1 MDAHLRPFFDP
12 QGIVLIG
19 ASHEPGKLGYGVAFN
34 LARGGYKGA
43 LHFVNP
49 RGGELF
55 GRPVHQGIAAVPD
68 PVDLAVLIIPA
79 PAVAEALRDCGRRG
93 IRSAII
99 LSGGFR
105 ETGPAGAALEAEC
118 LRVAQEFGMRLLG
131 PNCVG
136 IIDTHLPV
144 DATFL
149 PQPGPLAG
157 DVAFISHSGAICA
170 AVTDWAS
177 GQGFGLSH
185 LISLGN
191 QLDLTESDVL
201 EPVGDDPETRV
212 LTLYLEGI
220 TGGRRFIEAA
230 RKVAAAKPII
240 ALKVGRSA
248 AGQRAVAS
256 HTGALAGQEAAY
268 NAAFARAGVIRAETA
283 EEMFNWARALAWCP
297 LPKGRT
303 VAVLT
308 NAGGP
313 GVIAADAV
321 ETHGL
326 TLAPLTTS
334 TQDGLRRLLP
344 PFASTNN
351 PVDILA
357 SASPEQY
364 AASMRLL
371 LEDPGVHSA
380 LVILPP
386 PPREPAEVVA
396 DALIAAIRGTDKP
409 VVVALM
415 GEQAVQ
421 EAAKRFRAARI
432 PDYRFPEQAA
442 SALAVLVRR
451 TAMLRQRDEPPARFD
466 DVRPDLVRSLIR
478 QQRGEFGTAFAQ
490 APASRLLAA
499 YGIRT
504 APMELARTPDE
515 AVAVAERLGFP
526 VVLKIA
532 SPDILHKSDVGGV
545 ALNVADRRAVTAD
558 FAGILTRA
566 REAKP
571 EARIHGVCVQP
582 MLPRGQEVVVGA
594 VQDPQF
600 GPLVMFGSGGIEV
613 EALRDIAFALAPL
626 SRSEAE
632 ALVDGTWAG
641 RRLRG
646 FRNLPP
652 ADRGMV
658 VETLLR
664 VAQLAADFPD
674 LAEIEINPLVVF
686 PRGASAV
693 DMRVVLR

>member
-1 MDAHLRPFFDP
+1 VDTALRPFFTP

-19 ASHEPGKLGYGVAFN
+19 ASHEPGKLGYGVALN
-34 LARGGYKGA
+34 LIRSGYGGA

-49 RGGELF
+49 RGGVLF
-55 GRPVHQGIAAVPD
+55 DRAVYDDVARVPD
-68 PVDLAVLIIPA
+68 PVDLALLIIPA
-79 PAVAEALRDCGRRG
+79 PAVAEALRACGRRG
-93 IRSAII
+93 IRAAII

-105 ETGPAGAALEAEC
+105 EIGPAGAALEAEC
-118 LRVAQEFGMRLLG
+118 QRAARESGMRLLG

-136 IIDTHLPV
+136 VIDTHLPL

-149 PQPGPLAG
+149 PPPGPTAG

-191 QLDLTESDVL
+191 QLDITETDVL
-201 EPVGDDPETRV
+201 EPVGADPHTHV
-212 LTLYLEGI
+212 ITLYLEGI
-220 TGGRRFIEAA
+220 TTGRRFVQAA
-230 RKVAAAKPII
+230 RAVASAKPVI
-240 ALKVGRSA
+240 ALKVGRSR

-268 NAAFARAGVIRAETA
+268 NAAFERAGVIRAETS

-297 LPKGRT
+297 LPEGKS

-321 ETHGL
+321 EAHGL
-326 TLAPLTTS
+326 SLASLDRS
-334 TQDGLRRLLP
+334 TVNALRRELP
-344 PFASTNN
+344 PFASTEN

-357 SASPEQY
+357 SATPEQY
-364 AASMRLL
+364 AVSLRLL
-371 LEDPGVHSA
+371 LADPNVHSV

-386 PPREPAEVVA
+386 PPRQPAETVA
-396 DALIAAIRGTDKP
+396 DALIAVIREARKP

-415 GEQAVQ
+415 GELAVQ
-421 EAAKRFRAARI
+421 EAARRLRAARV

-442 SALAVLVRR
+442 SALAALIRR
-451 TAMLRQRDEPPARFD
+451 TEMMTRRDEMSVRFD

-478 QQRGEFGTAFAQ
+478 LQRGEFGSAFAQ

-504 APMELARTPDE
+504 APMELAHTPE
-515 AVAVAERLGFP
+515 QAVAVAEHLGFP
-526 VVLKIA
+526 VALKVA
-532 SPDILHKSDVGGV
+532 SPDIAHKSDVGGV
-545 ALNVADRRAVTAD
+545 ALDVADQRAVARS
-558 FAGILTRA
+558 FAGILTRT
-566 REAKP
+566 REARP

-582 MLPRGQEVVVGA
+582 MLPRGQEVIVGA

-613 EALRDIAFALAPL
+613 EAVRDIAFALAPL
-626 SRSEAE
+626 GRAEAE
-632 ALVDGTWAG
+632 ALIDRTVAG

-646 FRNLPP
+646 FRLLPP
-652 ADRGMV
+652 SDRAAV
-658 VETLLR
+658 AETLLR
-664 VAQLAADFPD
+664 VAQLAGDFPD
-674 LAEIEINPLVVF
+674 LQEIEINPLVVY
-686 PRGASAV
+686 PRGVAAV
-693 DMRVVLR
+693 DVRVVLR